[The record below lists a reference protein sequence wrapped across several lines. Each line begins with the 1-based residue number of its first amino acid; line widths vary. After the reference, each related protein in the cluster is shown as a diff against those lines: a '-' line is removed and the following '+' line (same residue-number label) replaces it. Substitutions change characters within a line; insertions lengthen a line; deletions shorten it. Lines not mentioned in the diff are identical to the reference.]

1 MKISISLQDEV
12 VEYVDSCVKLQRAA
26 NRSAAIQKAIRL
38 MKMMEMAPQ
47 YQAEW
52 QEWEKSEDAG
62 LWDNALSD
70 GLAQ

>member
-1 MKISISLQDEV
+1 
-12 VEYVDSCVKLQRAA
+12 
-26 NRSAAIQKAIRL
+26 